1 MSYLYANKRKMA
13 KHLNQL
19 RQLNIE
25 KYALELDVTG
35 YTIVP
40 PEVTGMTTEK
50 MEKIRNLLLKKAG
63 EVTGVKW
70 TLEDGPCEEMLWPDG
85 ASSLSKHK
93 RSPAKPASS
102 LSDNVDFPHQIL
114 LQQLC
119 SYDREFR
126 DLAIN
131 PVAVALIEHMIGP
144 NVTRFSS
151 HNSFVKWKGGRTVN
165 LGLHCDQGGIPLPW
179 GRNALTANT
188 NWCLTDYSAEH
199 GPLALVPASHLRHT
213 NPGPQAEREAI
224 PVECK
229 AGSVIIFHGQTWHGA
244 YLKKTN
250 GLRMTIANYYRHM
263 MIQSQEDI
271 QNSFDQELANDCDNP
286 ERFRQLAGFEMAR
299 SEGVRI
305 NPIPYQSQDGA
316 GGYPFPSKI

>member
-40 PEVTGMTTEK
+40 PEVTGMTPEK
-50 MEKIRNLLLKKAG
+50 IEKIRNLLLKKAG

-85 ASSLSKHK
+85 ASILSKHK

-102 LSDNVDFPHQIL
+102 LRDNVDFPHQIL

-126 DLAIN
+126 DLAI
-131 PVAVALIEHMIGP
+131 
-144 NVTRFSS
+144 
-151 HNSFVKWKGGRTVN
+151 
-165 LGLHCDQGGIPLPW
+165 
-179 GRNALTANT
+179 
-188 NWCLTDYSAEH
+188 YS
-199 GPLALVPASHLRHT
+199 
-213 NPGPQAEREAI
+213 
-224 PVECK
+224 
-229 AGSVIIFHGQTWHGA
+229 
-244 YLKKTN
+244 
-250 GLRMTIANYYRHM
+250 
-263 MIQSQEDI
+263 
-271 QNSFDQELANDCDNP
+271 
-286 ERFRQLAGFEMAR
+286 
-299 SEGVRI
+299 
-305 NPIPYQSQDGA
+305 
-316 GGYPFPSKI
+316 